1 MTLGYDSRVGAD
13 CLESEIALLRRSTGG
28 IVFTTEGIENIPAG
42 WRAREIYKILGAD
55 EFVEVFEL
63 AKPGKDFE
71 LYSEG
76 HYRRKK

>member
-1 MTLGYDSRVGAD
+1 MLGMTRGWARRFGNR
-13 CLESEIALLRRSTGG
+13 IAAPKCWR

-42 WRAREIYKILGAD
+42 WRARETYKILGAD

-76 HYRRKK
+76 HYRRKE